1 MKPMVAFEHISKS
14 FPGVKALSDISFS
27 IERGEVHAIVG
38 ENGAGKSTLMN
49 LLGGL
54 FSPTEGAIFFEGA
67 EVAIPNEQ
75 ASLGM
80 GIGIVYQELRLCPNL
95 TIAENLFLGRELH
108 DGHRLDWKCMK
119 ERSKKV
125 LCDLGMDLSPDAL
138 VRSLSIAE
146 QQIVEIAKSLTRDI
160 KVLVLDEPT
169 SALTIRESENLFTNI
184 RKLKDEGVTIIY
196 ISHRL
201 EEIMELSDHIT
212 VLRDGE
218 YKGTFETGSVQIDDL
233 VRLIAG
239 KKLIEVLERGDQTS
253 ERNGV
258 SSEVILSLRNL
269 ESADG
274 KVRNVSFELHKG
286 EVLGIYGVQGAGRTE
301 LLETIFGIRKRGS
314 GEMLFGSETL
324 ENKSPAQAIKNG
336 FAMVPEDRRQIG
348 IFPNMNILENINIS
362 NKNDIS
368 SPGGLLHKR
377 RMVKISDHY
386 REEVGI
392 KAKDI
397 YQNITHL
404 SGGNQQKVVI
414 SRWLATNPKVLLVD
428 ELTRGVDVG
437 AKAEIFS
444 VLRMLRSRGLGIIM
458 VSSELQEVIA
468 ESDRVLVMKNG
479 AMVKE
484 LTGKAID
491 KDNIIRYALVG

>member
-1 MKPMVAFEHISKS
+1 
-14 FPGVKALSDISFS
+14 
-27 IERGEVHAIVG
+27 
-38 ENGAGKSTLMN
+38 
-49 LLGGL
+49 
-54 FSPTEGAIFFEGA
+54 
-67 EVAIPNEQ
+67 
-75 ASLGM
+75 
-80 GIGIVYQELRLCPNL
+80 
-95 TIAENLFLGRELH
+95 
-108 DGHRLDWKCMK
+108 
-119 ERSKKV
+119 
-125 LCDLGMDLSPDAL
+125 
-138 VRSLSIAE
+138 
-146 QQIVEIAKSLTRDI
+146 
-160 KVLVLDEPT
+160 
-169 SALTIRESENLFTNI
+169 
-184 RKLKDEGVTIIY
+184 
-196 ISHRL
+196 
-201 EEIMELSDHIT
+201 
-212 VLRDGE
+212 
-218 YKGTFETGSVQIDDL
+218 
-233 VRLIAG
+233 
-239 KKLIEVLERGDQTS
+239 
-253 ERNGV
+253 
-258 SSEVILSLRNL
+258 
-269 ESADG
+269 
-274 KVRNVSFELHKG
+274 
-286 EVLGIYGVQGAGRTE
+286 
-301 LLETIFGIRKRGS
+301 
-314 GEMLFGSETL
+314 
-324 ENKSPAQAIKNG
+324 
-336 FAMVPEDRRQIG
+336 MVPEDRRQIG